1 MLTQTQ
7 AKHLTDSILQRC
19 GPQPAEILLN
29 VTDSSLTRFANNYIH
44 QNVNER
50 NTEIILRVFEGKR
63 IGTASTNR
71 TDPAG
76 LDTLVARAKANAK
89 IAPEDP
95 DFPGLAGPMPYTPTR
110 AFDEVTAEYTPQERA
125 DQVGVICRVAT
136 EKALNASGAFST
148 ATNELALAN
157 SEGLFAYTVR
167 TDANFQT
174 TVMSDDSSGRSE
186 GSSWQAE
193 KLSVEA
199 LGMEAL
205 NKAER
210 GRNPQK
216 IEAGSYE
223 VVFDPYAVDDMLS
236 GLNFY
241 GMSAQAVQE
250 GRSWMNSRMGKQA
263 LSPVVN
269 IWDDG
274 LDPRGFPMP
283 FDYEGTPKQ
292 RVDIVKDGVVMGPVH
307 DRYTAQKEGRASTG
321 HAIPPTMRFFA
332 GPVAG
337 NLFMAPGTTSTQD
350 LIRDTARG
358 LYITRFWYTR
368 VVTFPDCVI
377 TGMTRD
383 GVFMIE
389 NGEIAYPVKNLRF
402 TQSYANA
409 LANVVAIGSEDRL
422 LISEF
427 GGFANRVPAIKLSE
441 WNFTGST
448 V

>member
-1 MLTQTQ
+1 MLTQTE
-7 AKHLTDSILQRC
+7 AKQLTDSILQRC
-19 GPQPAEILLN
+19 DQPAEILLN

-50 NTEIILRVFEGKR
+50 NTSIILRVFDGKR

-76 LDTLVARAKANAK
+76 LDTLVARAKANAQV
-89 IAPEDP
+89 APEDP
-95 DFPGLAGPMPYTPTR
+95 NFPGLAGPADYQATR
-110 AFDEVTAEYTPQERA
+110 AFDEVTAEFTPQERA
-125 DQVGVICRVAT
+125 DQVGVVCRVAT
-136 EKALNASGAFST
+136 EKGLNASGAFST

-157 SEGLFAYTVR
+157 TEGMFAYTVR

-174 TVMSDDSSGRSE
+174 TVMSDNSSGRSE
-186 GSSWQAE
+186 GSSWQAGD
-193 KLSVEA
+193 LFVET
-199 LGMEAL
+199 LGMEAIG
-205 NKAER
+205 KAER
-210 GRNPQK
+210 GRNPRK
-216 IEAGSYE
+216 IDAGSYA
-223 VVFDPYAVDDMLS
+223 VVFDPYAVDDIIGS
-236 GLNFY
+236 LNFY
-241 GMSAQAVQE
+241 GMSAQGVQE

-263 LSPVVN
+263 FSTLVN

-292 RVDIVKDGVVMGPVH
+292 RVDIIKNGVVMGPVY
-307 DRYTAQKEGRASTG
+307 DRYTAQKEGKTSTG

-332 GPVAG
+332 GPIAG
-337 NLFMAPGTTSTQD
+337 NLFMAPGSSSTEE
-350 LIRDTARG
+350 LIRGTERG

-368 VVTFPDCVI
+368 LVTSPDCVV

-389 NGEIAYPVKNLRF
+389 NGELAYPVKNLRF

-409 LANVVAIGSEDRL
+409 LANVVEVGSEDRL

-427 GGFANRVPAIKLSE
+427 GGFANRVPALKLSE

>member
-1 MLTQTQ
+1 MLTQTNARQ
-7 AKHLTDSILQRC
+7 LTDSILQRC
-19 GPQPAEILLN
+19 DQHAEILLN

-50 NTEIILRVFEGKR
+50 NTNIILRVFDGNR

-71 TDPAG
+71 TDPEG
-76 LDTLVARAKANAK
+76 LDALVSRARGNAK
-89 IAPEDP
+89 VAPEDP
-95 DFPGLAGPMPYTPTR
+95 DFPGLAGPAEYQPSR
-110 AFDEVTAEYTPQERA
+110 AFDEATAEFTPQERA
-125 DQVGVICRVAT
+125 EQVGIVCRVAT
-136 EKALNASGAFST
+136 EKGLNASGAFST
-148 ATNELALAN
+148 TTNELALAN
-157 SEGLFAYTVR
+157 TEGLFAYTAR

-186 GSSWQAE
+186 RSSWQVGD
-193 KLSVEA
+193 LSVEA
-199 LGMEAL
+199 LGMEAIG
-205 NKAER
+205 KAER
-210 GRNPQK
+210 GRNPRK
-216 IEAGSYE
+216 IDAGSYV
-223 VVFDPYAVDDMLS
+223 VVFDPYAVDDIIG

-241 GMSAQAVQE
+241 GVSAQAVQE
-250 GRSWMNSRMGKQA
+250 GRSWMNSRMGEQA
-263 LSPVVN
+263 FTPLVN

-283 FDYEGTPKQ
+283 FDFEGTPKQ
-292 RVDIVKDGVVMGPVH
+292 RVDIVKDGVVMGPVY
-307 DRYTAQKEGRASTG
+307 DRYTAKKEGKASTG

-332 GPVAG
+332 GPMAF
-337 NLFMAPGTTSTQD
+337 NLFMAPGATSTED
-350 LIRDTARG
+350 LIRGTERG

-368 VVTFPDCVI
+368 VVTFPDCVV

-389 NGEIAYPVKNLRF
+389 NGELAYPVKNLRF
-402 TQSYANA
+402 TQSYADA
-409 LANVVAIGSEDRL
+409 LANVEEVGREERL

-427 GGFANRVPAIKLSE
+427 GGFASRVPALKLSE